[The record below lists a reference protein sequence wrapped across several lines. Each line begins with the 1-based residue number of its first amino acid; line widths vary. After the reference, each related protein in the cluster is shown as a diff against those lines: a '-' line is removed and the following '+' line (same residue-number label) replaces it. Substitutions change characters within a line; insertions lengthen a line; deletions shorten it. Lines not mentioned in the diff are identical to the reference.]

1 MDNLIALLEK
11 KTSFSKSVIQNILQL
26 LDEGCTIPFIARYR
40 KEQTSNASDEE
51 LRVFEEIYNYSLKL
65 LKRKE
70 EILNLLQEK
79 NFLDEK
85 IQSNIN
91 SATTLQSLEDIY
103 TPFKDKKSS
112 RTTIAIENGV
122 RTSSKLYTLFKI
134 L

>member
-1 MDNLIALLEK
+1 LDKLITLLEE
-11 KTSFSKSVIQNILQL
+11 KTSFSKSVIRNILQL
-26 LDEGCTIPFIARYR
+26 LDDGCTIPFIARYR

-85 IQSNIN
+85 IKANIN
-91 SATTLQSLEDIY
+91 SATTLQALEDIY
-103 TPFKDKKSS
+103 TPFKDKK
-112 RTTIAIENGV
+112 II
-122 RTSSKLYTLFKI
+122 
-134 L
+134 